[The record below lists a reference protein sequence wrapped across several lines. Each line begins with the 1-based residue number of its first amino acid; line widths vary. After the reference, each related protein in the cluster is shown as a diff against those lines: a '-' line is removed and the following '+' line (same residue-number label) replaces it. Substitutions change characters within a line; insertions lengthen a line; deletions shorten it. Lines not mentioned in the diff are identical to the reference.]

1 MYPTRYLNPQAVGY
15 LTSEYVK
22 CGKTNCRCRD
32 GQLHGPYT
40 YLHYR
45 VWENGTWRQ
54 HKKYVPRNQ
63 KDDVARK
70 LALAKRADGS
80 LASLLTN
87 SGTVRRAVREHQRG
101 RISVRQLLEIGH
113 EKRT

>member
-22 CGKTNCRCRD
+22 CGKTNCRCRN

-54 HKKYVPRNQ
+54 HKKYIPRNQ
-63 KDDVARK
+63 KPDLVRC
-70 LALAKRADGS
+70 LAMAKAADRSMTVLLA
-80 LASLLTN
+80 N
-87 SGTVRRAVREHQRG
+87 SGTVRRAVRNHQRG
-101 RISVRQLLEIGH
+101 RISGRQLLETCY
-113 EKRT
+113 ES